1 MISKVS
7 MGLPGLTLVR
17 KRLRSFGAGRA
28 TNKLEAGCLHFRCNI
43 CGQVGVVKVTD
54 LDREVPS
61 CLTCGSTLRFRSLI
75 RVLSVELFGKSL
87 ALPDFPVDRTVKGI
101 GMTDWEGYASG
112 LAQKFDYRN
121 TSCFHEPKLDITD
134 VPSVFE
140 GAFDFVICSD
150 VFEHVV
156 PPVSVAFENA
166 RKLLKPQGVLIF
178 SVPYTKEAETAEHFP
193 ELFDYQLQKRD
204 KRYVLENITRS
215 GETQVFD
222 NLVFHG
228 GPSLEMR
235 VFSESSLLEEFQ
247 TAGFGKLKIYQEP
260 DFEHGIYWY
269 CDWSLPM
276 AARIA

>member
-1 MISKVS
+1 ME
-7 MGLPGLTLVR
+7 LPRLTHL
-17 KRLRSFGAGRA
+17 KQRLLSFRHRRA
-28 TNKLEAGCLHFRCNI
+28 SPKLEAGCLQFRCNI
-43 CGQVGVVKVTD
+43 CGQIGVVKVTD

-61 CLTCGSTLRFRSLI
+61 CLTCGSNLRFRSLI
-75 RVLSVELFGKSL
+75 RALSVELFGKSL
-87 ALPDFPVDRTVKGI
+87 TLPDFPVSRKVKGI
-101 GMTDWEGYASG
+101 GMTDWEGYAVG
-112 LAQKFDYRN
+112 LAEKFDYQN
-121 TSCFHEPKLDITD
+121 TFQSQQPKLDITNPKPEF
-134 VPSVFE
+134 V

-156 PPVSVAFENA
+156 PPVSLAFANA

-204 KRYVLENITRS
+204 KRDILENITRD
-215 GETQVFD
+215 GQTQVFD

-228 GPSLEMR
+228 GNALEMR
-235 VFSESSLLEEFQ
+235 VFSESSLLKEFQ
-247 TAGFGKLKIYQEP
+247 EAGFGRVKIYQEP

-276 AARIA
+276 AVRIA